1 MKRPLRIGLLAL
13 GAVAALLLAGA
24 AVLVARFDGEAL
36 AALLTERL
44 QRDHD
49 RRLRFDGGLT
59 LGLWPRLAVRS
70 GALSL
75 SEPGS
80 DRVAVQADALR
91 LAVDLLPLLRRQLVV
106 DRVELDGLRATVTRH
121 ADGRTSFDDL
131 LAPRPDEG
139 TAAATGGPP
148 FTLALAGLRLRDAAL
163 VLDDRRAGRRW
174 TLDALQA
181 ETGALAVGEPAAL
194 KLQARLRADRPQVDA
209 ALTLAGEVL
218 VHAAAGSAARG
229 VSSPQLALTL
239 DGTVAGAAL
248 RASLTTPL
256 TLDPGAGT
264 LALPELVLSLTLPR
278 PGGEPLALQARGD
291 ATLALSPLSGA
302 ARLAGRLHDSDFDA
316 RLRLHGVAS
325 PAMELALRLDRL
337 DLDRFLGAAAPA
349 GAPASPAGV
358 AGAAPGLPDLRA
370 LRGLDAAGEL
380 TVRQFGAA
388 GLKAADLQLRWRAL
402 GGRLV
407 VDPLAA
413 TLYQGRLSG
422 SAALTTEARP
432 RAALRGRLDDVAV
445 GPLLHDLLGRAPLE
459 GRGDVV
465 LDLTAGGGDAAA
477 LVRSL
482 AGSGRI
488 ALRDG
493 LVRGVNVAQVLR
505 QVGAAVGGRVAEHT
519 GTGSAAERTDF
530 SALTGSFMVQGGV
543 LRNDDLAAQAPLLRL
558 AGAGTVDLGAGQL
571 DYLLRASVVESLQ
584 GQGGAELQALRGLTL
599 PVRLSGP
606 LDAVRYRV
614 ELEALLEERAR
625 QALREKGRAVEDRAK
640 QELGDKLRELLR
652 R

>member
-174 TLDALQA
+174 TLDALRT

-432 RAALRGRLDDVAV
+432 RATLRGRLDDVAV